1 LYFHHDIFCYSFQKL
16 DYLVPSCNCIYVGN
30 KGSSNKIVICYI
42 GHYVD
47 TWYNVTE
54 SIVEDSLSNCTLD
67 CWYARI
73 FILVK
78 E

>member
-1 LYFHHDIFCYSFQKL
+1 LYFHHDIFCYSFQKS

-47 TWYNVTE
+47 T
-54 SIVEDSLSNCTLD
+54 
-67 CWYARI
+67 
-73 FILVK
+73 
-78 E
+78 